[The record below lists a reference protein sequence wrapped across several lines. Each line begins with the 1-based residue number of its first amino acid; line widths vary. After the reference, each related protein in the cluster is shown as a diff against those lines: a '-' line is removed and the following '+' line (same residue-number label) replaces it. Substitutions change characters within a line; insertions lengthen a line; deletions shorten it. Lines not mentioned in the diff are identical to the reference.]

1 MFENVDIVV
10 ALQTGTTSVLLLN
23 EERTEIEAVHP
34 GDEFA
39 PKE

>member
-1 MFENVDIVV
+1 MFDDVDIVV
-10 ALQTGTTSVLLLN
+10 DLQTGTTSVLLRN
-23 EERTEIEAVHP
+23 EERTEIEAINA